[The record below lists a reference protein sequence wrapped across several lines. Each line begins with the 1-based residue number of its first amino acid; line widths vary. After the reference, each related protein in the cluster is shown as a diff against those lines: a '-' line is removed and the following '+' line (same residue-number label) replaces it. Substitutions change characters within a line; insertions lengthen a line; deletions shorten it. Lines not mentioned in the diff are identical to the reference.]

1 MRGTPSPPLHLSG
14 IDASIANTF
23 SHCIFTNVPVLVPT
37 LEAYVHYLP
46 KVFANP
52 RMAHQAQPA
61 DPITAKSL
69 NAAEDA
75 AITTAECG

>member
-1 MRGTPSPPLHLSG
+1 MRGTPSPPLHLCG
-14 IDASIANTF
+14 IDASTANIF
-23 SHCIFTNVPVLVPT
+23 SHFVFTNVPVLVPT

-61 DPITAKSL
+61 DSQSPQQNVESTLPVPSEWK
-69 NAAEDA
+69 
-75 AITTAECG
+75 G